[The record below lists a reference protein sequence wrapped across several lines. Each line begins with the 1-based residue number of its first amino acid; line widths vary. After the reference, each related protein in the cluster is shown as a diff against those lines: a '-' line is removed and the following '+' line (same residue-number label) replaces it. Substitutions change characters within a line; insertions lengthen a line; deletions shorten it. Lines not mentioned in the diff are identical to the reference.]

1 MAIAGARRT
10 QHPVDEAA
18 RQQGV
23 DRADAGHQTFGDVL
37 AFERTGRCFLQVVGV
52 FGFDGRPVVDGF
64 SEAVQDAAEQL
75 PSHLDARVFAAGHH
89 AVVQLQASG
98 GVHFAAA
105 RSAHQV
111 HHVLD
116 RVDARKR
123 HVPFRVRVR
132 MAGYEALL
140 GLARVFDDL
149 RYSDSG
155 RGAGQLRLQDGGE
168 RRNLGLGREND
179 VLAAL
184 RTALRRA
191 RGLGVGEIFGQE
203 SGFLARLQYIEG

>member
-1 MAIAGARRT
+1 
-10 QHPVDEAA
+10 
-18 RQQGV
+18 
-23 DRADAGHQTFGDVL
+23 
-37 AFERTGRCFLQVVGV
+37 
-52 FGFDGRPVVDGF
+52 
-64 SEAVQDAAEQL
+64 
-75 PSHLDARVFAAGHH
+75 
-89 AVVQLQASG
+89 
-98 GVHFAAA
+98 
-105 RSAHQV
+105 
-111 HHVLD
+111 
-116 RVDARKR
+116 
-123 HVPFRVRVR
+123 

-155 RGAGQLRLQDGGE
+155 RDAGQLRLQDGGE

-203 SGFLARLQYIEG
+203 PGFLARLQYIEG